1 MRYLVL
7 NLAVACGCASVQP
20 YERMTLPL
28 VPLHG
33 RPETTPLPPNALYEP
48 IPETY
53 PHPDLVEALDEGQPS
68 PADGMLVGEAW
79 FVRQTLIKARY
90 KELLALRGADRLVWE
105 SHRRL
110 YEEQIAKADEALAS
124 VHPAW
129 WEPYVPAA
137 CFMGG
142 VVFTSA
148 VVYAVK

>member
-1 MRYLVL
+1 MRLIL
-7 NLAVACGCASVQP
+7 PLLLCACASVPP
-20 YERMTLPL
+20 YTRIALPV

-33 RPETTPLPPNALYEP
+33 RPEQTALPPNAFEEP

-53 PHPDLVEALDEGQPS
+53 PHPDLVEAIDKGDRAPE
-68 PADGMLVGEAW
+68 DGLLVGEAW
-79 FVRQTLIKARY
+79 FVRRRVIEARY
-90 KELLALRGADRLVWE
+90 KELLAHYKADRFVWD

-129 WEPYVPAA
+129 WEQYVPAA